1 MWVKSDNAVLADARW
16 CKSGAVVYKSKWFR
30 GYSSKTIAPREKVYD
45 TNIDALQP
53 RYRLEVV
60 FGRYVYKEACNCR
73 FKWIFNI

>member
-1 MWVKSDNAVLADARW
+1 M
-16 CKSGAVVYKSKWFR
+16 
-30 GYSSKTIAPREKVYD
+30 GYSSKTIAPREKVYN

-53 RYRLEVV
+53 RYRMEVV